1 MLTLSHG
8 EATSISATA
17 ARPVISVKNVEKS
30 FGNRKALA
38 DISFEIAAGE
48 SVALLGPNG
57 AGKTTTIGVLLGLRR
72 YDRGQVTIFGER
84 PLSMR
89 ARRRI
94 GVTQQSNGTPATA
107 TVSEVIS
114 YVAALHGDPVPLA
127 TLIGTFGLNRVA
139 RRQVGGLSGG
149 EQRCLSMALTFAGKP
164 ELVLL
169 DEPTTGLDVESR
181 RTVWEAIEQSGKSGT
196 TIVLTTHY
204 LQEAEALAGRA
215 IVISSGRLLVDSS
228 IASIRADAGSRKV
241 SFTSDSVPMGLTN
254 IAASGSRYSVITSD
268 PDATVRELFERAIPY
283 RDLEITTP
291 SLEDVFLKLVR
302 SAA

>member
-1 MLTLSHG
+1 MLDSH
-8 EATSISATA
+8 AA
-17 ARPVISVKNVEKS
+17 ARAVISVKNVEKS
-30 FGNRKALA
+30 FGKRNALR
-38 DISFEIAAGE
+38 DISFQIEAGE

-72 YDRGQVTIFGER
+72 YERGEVHVFGER

-107 TVSEVIS
+107 TVSEVIA
-114 YVAALHGDPVPLA
+114 YVAALHGNPVPLA
-127 TLIGTFGLNRVA
+127 TLIGTFGLGRVA

-181 RTVWEAIEQSGKSGT
+181 RTVWEAIRQSGKSGT

-204 LQEAEALAGRA
+204 LQEAEALANRA
-215 IVISSGRLLVDSS
+215 IVISCGRLLVDGS
-228 IASIRADAGSRKV
+228 IAVIRGNAAARKV
-241 SFTSDSVPMGLTN
+241 SFTSDCVPRGLAN
-254 IAASGSRYSVITSD
+254 VAAAGSRYSVITSD

-291 SLEDVFLKLVR
+291 SLEDVFVKLIA